1 MMIHPLAP
9 LSLIYEVATNV
20 RNKFY
25 ESGLFGSEK
34 LSAKV
39 ISVGNITVGGT
50 GKTPLVAFVAKKIA
64 AKGEKVCILTRGYGR
79 ENSNERVLVSDS
91 QKILADVKKSGDEP
105 FELAEKLIGIA
116 AVLADKNRFEA
127 GKWAIENLG
136 ITAFVLD
143 DGFQHRQLK
152 RDLDIVCIDATKP
165 FASDKVLPLGEL
177 RESLANL
184 KRADAIVITRANL
197 IKSRESRVESRES
210 NLEMLFSEIRSFSNC
225 PIFISRNRTSLDSRL
240 STLHSLAFCGLGNP
254 ENFFSQLKQ
263 DGFNLVATKTFRDHY
278 AYTQTDVDEIE
289 KLAKEKNAE
298 VLLTTAKDAVKLQN
312 LKFNLPL
319 EIIKSELIFDD
330 ESAFVDFLTSRTF

>member
-50 GKTPLVAFVAKKIA
+50 GKTPLVAFVAKKLA

-210 NLEMLFSEIRSFSNC
+210 NLEMKFFKFSYLYFTKSN
-225 PIFISRNRTSLDSRL
+225 FSRL
-240 STLHSLAFCGLGNP
+240 STLNSSLIGILRSWQSRKFL
-254 ENFFSQLKQ
+254 F
-263 DGFNLVATKTFRDHY
+263 T
-278 AYTQTDVDEIE
+278 TQTRWFQFSCH
-289 KLAKEKNAE
+289 KNFPRS
-298 VLLTTAKDAVKLQN
+298 LRLHTNRCGRNRKISQRK
-312 LKFNLPL
+312 KC
-319 EIIKSELIFDD
+319 
-330 ESAFVDFLTSRTF
+330 

>member
-9 LSLIYEVATNV
+9 LSLIYDVATNV

-34 LSAKV
+34 LLAKV

-50 GKTPLVAFVAKKIA
+50 GKTPLVAFVAKKLV

-165 FASDKVLPLGEL
+165 FADDKVLPLGEL
-177 RESLANL
+177 RESLINL

-197 IKSRESRVESRES
+197 ISDFGFGISDLISKIKELTDA
-210 NLEMLFSEIRSFSNC
+210 N
-225 PIFISRNRTSLDSRL
+225 IFVSRNKIALDSRL

-263 DGFNLVATKTFRDHY
+263 DGFNLIATKTFRDHNT
-278 AYTQTDVDEIE
+278 YTQTDVDEIE

-312 LKFNLPL
+312 LKFNLPM

-330 ESAFVDFLTSRTF
+330 ESAFVDFLTSQTF